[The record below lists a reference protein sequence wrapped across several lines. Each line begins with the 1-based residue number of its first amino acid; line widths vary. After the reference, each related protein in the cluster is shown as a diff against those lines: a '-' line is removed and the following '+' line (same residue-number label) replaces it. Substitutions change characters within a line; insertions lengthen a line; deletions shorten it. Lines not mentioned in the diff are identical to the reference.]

1 MTKLKF
7 TSLDYNKFIQTI
19 DSLDSNNNDYTI
31 ETDYLDSYYII
42 IKQKKR
48 DSAVYFTN

>member
-1 MTKLKF
+1 MTKFKF
-7 TSLDYNKFIQTI
+7 TSLDYTKFIQTI

-42 IKQKKR
+42 IK
-48 DSAVYFTN
+48 